1 MAKRKREYDDDDG
14 RVIADMNVDGMPWYS
29 PKPNF
34 PGEPKAE
41 GKAPR
46 DQEPLKLTREEKR
59 AIYGGALKA
68 GLVLCLILGGAYA
81 LFILFCQF
89 VWFK

>member
-14 RVIADMNVDGMPWYS
+14 RVIADMNVDDMPWYS
-29 PKPNF
+29 PKPNL

-46 DQEPLKLTREEKR
+46 DQEPLKLTREDKR